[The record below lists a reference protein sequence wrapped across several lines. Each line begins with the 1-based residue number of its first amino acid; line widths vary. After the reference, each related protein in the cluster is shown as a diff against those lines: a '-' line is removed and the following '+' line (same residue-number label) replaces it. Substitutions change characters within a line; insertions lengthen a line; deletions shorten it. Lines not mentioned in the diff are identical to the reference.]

1 MEKNTIKYIAA
12 GVVIFGIGFAG
23 GMEYKAYQIRSVME
37 DAFTG
42 VFEGFADSVEEG
54 ESASEKEVNV
64 STEPPKPSN
73 TLNDKVA
80 FAVTE
85 KRFVEGDWDDY
96 NAFTFSFT
104 NNTDKEILG
113 VKGVI
118 TFNDIFGDQIKR
130 VNVSYDEGIAVG
142 ESRLYKATVSYNQ
155 FMDEDILLRQTDME
169 KLKYDWEVTAIVYA
183 DGTEESY

>member
-12 GVVIFGIGFAG
+12 GVVIFGVGFAG

-42 VFEGFADSVEEG
+42 VFEGFTDGMEESESV
-54 ESASEKEVNV
+54 SEKEANIPAEAPMP
-64 STEPPKPSN
+64 TN
-73 TLNDKVA
+73 TLSDKVT

-85 KRFVEGDWDDY
+85 KRFIEGDWDDY
-96 NAFTFSFT
+96 NAFTFQFT

-130 VNVSYDEGIAVG
+130 VSVSYDEGIAVG
-142 ESRLYKATVSYNQ
+142 ESKPYKATISYNQ

-169 KLKYDWEVTAIVYA
+169 KLKYEWEVTAIVYA